1 MPATSPLTNL
11 IALVPRLEKLEEL
24 QRRQDA
30 EVAEL
35 RARSAR
41 VVENWYEW
49 GVLGMGE
56 CWGEWEGRLERAEG
70 RCRKEEKRRKEE
82 EESRIFGDVD
92 GEEKGGFLKET
103 GDGGG

>member
-11 IALVPRLEKLEEL
+11 IALVPRLEKLEEV
-24 QRRQDA
+24 QRRQNA

-41 VVENWYEW
+41 VVEKWYEW

-56 CWGEWEGRLERAEG
+56 CWGEWEGRLEGVEG
-70 RCRKEEKRRKEE
+70 KCRKKEKRRKEE
-82 EESRIFGDVD
+82 EESRIFGEVE
-92 GEEKGGFLKET
+92 GKEKGESLKET
-103 GDGGG
+103 IDGDG